1 MTIGIT
7 RECDA
12 AELRKLAR
20 RERDGKVTSRLLAIA
35 AVLEGANRT
44 VAARQAGPS
53 TSLRRIGRPCAPF
66 DRLRRVHRFNA
77 QGVAGLSNA
86 PKGRP
91 KRRLTA
97 VQEAEIRAR
106 VLKGPDPET
115 DGLVR
120 WRCVDIQTYIT
131 ETYAVK
137 LHVRTVGSLLHRLR
151 LSHVSVRP
159 LHPKGDAE
167 AQAAFKKTSRL
178 KSKP

>member
-7 RECDA
+7 WECDA

-35 AVLEGANRT
+35 AVLDGANRT
-44 VAARQAGPS
+44 VAARQAGMDRQ
-53 TSLRRIGRPCAPF
+53 TLR
-66 DRLRRVHRFNA
+66 DWVHRFNA

-91 KRRLTA
+91 KRRLTES
-97 VQEAEIRAR
+97 QEAEIRAR

-120 WRCVDIQTYIT
+120 WRCVDIQTWIAERY
-131 ETYAVK
+131 EVK
-137 LHVRTVGSLLHRLR
+137 LHVRTVGSLLHRLK

-167 AQAAFKKTSRL
+167 AQSAFKKTSRP

>member
-7 RECDA
+7 RDCDA

-20 RERDGKVTSRLLAIA
+20 REHDGKVTSRLLAIA

-44 VAARQAGPS
+44 VAARQAGMDRQ
-53 TSLRRIGRPCAPF
+53 TLR
-66 DRLRRVHRFNA
+66 DWVHRFNA
-77 QGVAGLSNA
+77 RGVAGLSNA

-91 KRRLTA
+91 KRRLTDA
-97 VQEAEIRAR
+97 REAEIRAR
-106 VLKGPDPET
+106 VLKGSDAEI

-120 WRCVDIQTYIT
+120 WRCVDIQAWIA
-131 ETYAVK
+131 ETYQVK
-137 LHVRTVGSLLHRLR
+137 LHVRSVGSLLHKLK

-167 AQAAFKKTSRL
+167 AQADFKKTSPPRL
-178 KSKP
+178 KP